1 MKNIKIDSRTFEY
14 DINKFQ
20 CGEYGAFT
28 GYETLFYYGFNEVIE
43 RKYMFFGE
51 KQIVKVPKFVFKI
64 NYNIEDPKYSKEKIK
79 EYIQKELTIFDRQT
93 EINNGII
100 I

>member
-1 MKNIKIDSRTFEY
+1 MKNIKIDGRTFEY
-14 DINKFQ
+14 TIHEYS
-20 CGEYGAFT
+20 CGDYGAFT
-28 GYETLFYYGFNEVIE
+28 GYETLFYCGFNEVIE

-51 KQIVKVPKFVFKI
+51 KHIVKVPKFAFKI
-64 NYNIEDPKYSKEKIK
+64 NYNIEDPKYSKEQIK
-79 EYIQKELTIFDRQT
+79 EYIQKELIIFDRQT